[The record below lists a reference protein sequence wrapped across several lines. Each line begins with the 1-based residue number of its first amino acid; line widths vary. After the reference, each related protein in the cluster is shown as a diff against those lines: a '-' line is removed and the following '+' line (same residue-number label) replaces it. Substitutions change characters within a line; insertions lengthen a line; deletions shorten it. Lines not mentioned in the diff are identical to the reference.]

1 MKKMN
6 IQRHVDIAAAA
17 VLPDTVY
24 RHPTTNQYLMPYP
37 HLLMAAFLAS
47 TALLVTTNCH
57 SGQDLILDGRE
68 IRLNDDGTWQYLSND
83 RFIDTPD
90 GKRIRLMQDG
100 RWEYTGNTPLQADQ
114 LQRTSSLDIQL
125 QDVVIERTEKKVQKN
140 TRVRTRTVFTVE
152 TTRAAEAGGTLE
164 LADLD
169 AADVMVT
176 DDSGKTY
183 EVISIT
189 ADLPDIA
196 PGKTATIKVVA
207 DKSPFIFDDVDAMSV
222 TFDKQVFD
230 TPSAV
235 TLTRDMD
242 DIDEVKVDRFD

>member
-1 MKKMN
+1 M
-6 IQRHVDIAAAA
+6 RYA
-17 VLPDTVY
+17 
-24 RHPTTNQYLMPYP
+24 
-37 HLLMAAFLAS
+37 HLLITTILVSTAFLVS
-47 TALLVTTNCH
+47 SNCH
-57 SGQDLILDGRE
+57 AAQDLLLDGRE

-83 RFIDTPD
+83 RYIDTPD

-100 RWEYTGNTPLQADQ
+100 RWQYTGNTPLQADQ

-125 QDVVIERTEKKVQKN
+125 QDVVIERTEKKIQKN
-140 TRVRTRTVFTVE
+140 SRVRTRTVFTID
-152 TTRAAEAGGTLE
+152 TTRAAEAKGTSG
-164 LADLD
+164 LAGLN
-169 AADVMVT
+169 AANVSVA

-183 EVISIT
+183 EVISVSTDI
-189 ADLPDIA
+189 PDIA
-196 PGKTATIKVVA
+196 PGKTATITVIA
-207 DKSPFIFDDVDAMSV
+207 DKSPFIFDDVDSISV